1 MRLGRLFLAVL
12 ILGGASAAAFTALSW
27 HRSDAP
33 VSPPAAGSIPPAL
46 ATEGARLV
54 ALGNCADCH
63 TAPGGRPYAGG
74 VAIQT
79 PYGHLFSTNITP
91 DTATGIGAWS
101 LAAFTRAMR
110 TGISRD
116 GHHLYPAFPY
126 PHYAAL
132 SEHEIAAIYAYLMTR
147 KPISAAARD
156 DDLAFPFNIR
166 ALVAVWN
173 LLYWPATVP
182 PPEDAGGHIAEGIA
196 HCGACHTPR
205 NQIGA
210 ERTESAY
217 AGADVDG
224 WHAPALGAASPA
236 PIPWTEAELAL
247 YLSGGV
253 APHHGVAAGP
263 MQAVTANLAFADP
276 ADLHA
281 IAAYIAG
288 IGGPADPVRQARAT
302 QTEAILSGT
311 APPPPRSGGPGAE
324 IYAGACA
331 ICHQDGWHT
340 LSLNLTPLALATS
353 LSEASPRNALRVILE
368 GRHPRESEAGPQMPG
383 FANNLTAQQMVDVLA
398 YLRTSIAGRPAWTD
412 LAETVASMRREQEPQ

>member
-1 MRLGRLFLAVL
+1 MRLRRLFVALAGLAGLSVA
-12 ILGGASAAAFTALSW
+12 GFAALSW
-27 HRSDAP
+27 HRADPPVAPPVVSD
-33 VSPPAAGSIPPAL
+33 IPPTLVA
-46 ATEGARLV
+46 EGARLV
-54 ALGNCADCH
+54 ALGNCSDCH
-63 TAPGGRPYAGG
+63 TARGGKPYAGG
-74 VAIQT
+74 VAIET
-79 PYGHLFSTNITP
+79 PYGRLYSSNISP

-110 TGISRD
+110 NGISRD

-147 KPISAAARD
+147 KPVTAVAKD
-156 DDLAFPFNIR
+156 DQLAFPFNIR

-173 LLYWPATVP
+173 LLYSPAAVP
-182 PPEDAGGHIAEGIA
+182 SEDSGGHIAEGIA

-210 ERTESAY
+210 ERTEAAY
-217 AGADVDG
+217 EGADIDG
-224 WHAPALGAASPA
+224 WHAPALGPTSPA
-236 PIPWTEAELAL
+236 PIPWTEAELAT

-281 IAAYIAG
+281 IAAYIAAL
-288 IGGPADPVRQARAT
+288 GGKPDAARRDRAAHA
-302 QTEAILSGT
+302 EAILAGT
-311 APPPPRSGGPGAE
+311 APPPKQSPSPGAE

-331 ICHQDGWHT
+331 VCHQDGWHT
-340 LSLNLTPLALATS
+340 LSVNITPLALATS
-353 LSEASPRNALRVILE
+353 LSDKSPRNALRIILT

-383 FANNLTAQQMVDVLA
+383 FANNLTTQQLVAVLS
-398 YLRTSIAGRPAWTD
+398 YLRTSIAGQPAWPD
-412 LAETVASMRREQEPQ
+412 LAETVASMQREQEAQ